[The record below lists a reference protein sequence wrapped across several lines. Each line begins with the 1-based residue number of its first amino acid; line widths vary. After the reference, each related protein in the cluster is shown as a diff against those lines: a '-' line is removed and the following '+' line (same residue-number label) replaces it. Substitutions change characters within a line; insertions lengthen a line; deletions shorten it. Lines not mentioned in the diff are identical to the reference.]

1 MRRQTPGAR
10 VRFGAA
16 MSRRLITALLLAGCL
31 SAGLVACGGDDDS
44 SSGDT
49 TTVSG
54 PQRSAKDVDVGDATN
69 TKTKPSVG
77 VPDGKPPKK
86 LEKLDL
92 VDGTGAPLKSG
103 DKLKANYVGLAWS
116 TGQEFDASWD
126 RGETID
132 VEVGSGGVI
141 PGWDRGLIGMRQG
154 GRRLLVIPPD
164 LAYGAQGQ
172 SPTIGPNETL
182 VFVIDAVKITPSK
195 AKK

>member
-1 MRRQTPGAR
+1 
-10 VRFGAA
+10 

-31 SAGLVACGGDDDS
+31 GAGLVACGSDDDDS

-54 PQRSAKDVDVGDATN
+54 PQRAAKDVDVADATN
-69 TKTKPSVG
+69 TKAKPSVG

-86 LEKLDL
+86 LEQLDL
-92 VDGTGAPLKSG
+92 VEGKGAALKSG

-164 LAYGAQGQ
+164 LAYGAEGQ
-172 SPTIGPNETL
+172 QPTIGPNETL

-195 AKK
+195 AE

>member
-1 MRRQTPGAR
+1 
-10 VRFGAA
+10 

-31 SAGLVACGGDDDS
+31 GGGVVACGSDDDS

-69 TKTKPSVG
+69 TKAKPSVG

-86 LEKLDL
+86 LEQVDL
-92 VDGTGAPLKSG
+92 VDGTGAALKSG

-126 RGETID
+126 RGDTID
-132 VEVGSGGVI
+132 LTLGKGDVI
-141 PGWDRGLIGMRQG
+141 PGWDRGLVGMKKG

-164 LAYGAQGQ
+164 QAYGEQGQ
-172 SPTIGPNETL
+172 QPTIGPNETL
-182 VFVIDAVKITPSK
+182 VFVVDAVKITP
-195 AKK
+195 AK